1 MTVGIRL
8 DANVREYIQFPYWP
22 WIWTHSVKP
31 GPQWSDRSK
40 MNRTFT
46 IRQLTKEFSVTARTL
61 RFYEDEG
68 LIAPERRGQTRI
80 YSVRDRARV
89 ILILRGRRLG
99 FSLAEI
105 REYLDLYDQNLNLRQ
120 LQHARRKFEER
131 IVAFERQKVDI
142 DMAIAELK
150 HSIAEVDQRLSDHKD
165 DEETSNTAAVA
176 A

>member
-1 MTVGIRL
+1 
-8 DANVREYIQFPYWP
+8 
-22 WIWTHSVKP
+22 
-31 GPQWSDRSK
+31 

-80 YSVRDRARV
+80 YSVKDRAR
-89 ILILRGRRLG
+89 IMLILRGRRLG

-105 REYLDLYDQNLNLRQ
+105 REYLGLYDPSANERQ
-120 LQHARRKFEER
+120 LQHARKKFEER

-142 DMAIAELK
+142 DVAISELK
-150 HSIAEVDQRLSDHKD
+150 RGIDEVNQHLT
-165 DEETSNTAAVA
+165 EAAVQTSVSEPAHEVA

>member
-1 MTVGIRL
+1 MERWE
-8 DANVREYIQFPYWP
+8 N
-22 WIWTHSVKP
+22 
-31 GPQWSDRSK
+31 

-46 IRQLTKEFSVTARTL
+46 IRQLTKEFTVTARTL

-80 YSVRDRARV
+80 YSVRDRARI

-105 REYLDLYDQNLNLRQ
+105 REYLDLYDQNLNVRQ

-131 IVAFERQKVDI
+131 IVAFERQKADI
-142 DMAIAELK
+142 DVAISELK
-150 HSIAEVDQRLSDHKD
+150 RSIAEVDQRLAAAPGKASTPR
-165 DEETSNTAAVA
+165 EAVA
-176 A
+176 AA

>member
-1 MTVGIRL
+1 
-8 DANVREYIQFPYWP
+8 
-22 WIWTHSVKP
+22 
-31 GPQWSDRSK
+31 

-80 YSVRDRARV
+80 YSVKDRARI

-99 FSLAEI
+99 FALAEI
-105 REYLDLYDQNLNLRQ
+105 REYLALYNPEDNSRQ
-120 LQHARRKFEER
+120 LAHARRKCEER
-131 IVAFERQKVDI
+131 IVAFEKQKLEI
-142 DMAIAELK
+142 DTAIAELK
-150 HSIAEVDQRLSDHKD
+150 RTIVEVDQHLSDA
-165 DEETSNTAAVA
+165 ETTEPALAGAAA

>member
-1 MTVGIRL
+1 VPESQEPLKGQDRARL
-8 DANVREYIQFPYWP
+8 ERWEN
-22 WIWTHSVKP
+22 
-31 GPQWSDRSK
+31 

-68 LIAPERRGQTRI
+68 LISPERRGQTRI
-80 YSVRDRARV
+80 YSVRDRARI

-105 REYLDLYDQNLNLRQ
+105 REYLELYDQNLNMRQ
-120 LQHARRKFEER
+120 LEHARRKFEER

-142 DMAIAELK
+142 DVAITELK
-150 HSIAEVDQRLSDHKD
+150 NSIKEVDDRLAEQASAPR
-165 DEETSNTAAVA
+165 EAVA
-176 A
+176 AA